1 MFIGQLVLNLLLTN
15 HDAAFF
21 VITMQTSSD
30 IFCLNR
36 DFQGNGKAA
45 KGVDISMKKHILKI
59 LILNC

>member
-45 KGVDISMKKHILKI
+45 KGVDISM
-59 LILNC
+59 